1 MSVTSMVSATRLDGG
16 APDKLGRATRS
27 STRARQAQPWW
38 FLAPAFVILLVFFL
52 VPTIYNLVYA
62 FTDWSSFKTAINPA
76 GFDNFRSLL
85 SNGILLADLRTTI
98 IYAALVA
105 LFQNGFGLLL
115 ALLLEADTKLN
126 RFARV
131 MFFIPVIMSALA
143 VGYIFKA
150 LLKPTGAVNHLLSAL
165 AGHHITY
172 AWLADTRWTLLYVA
186 LIHSWKWMGLA
197 MLIYLAGLK
206 TINPDVL
213 EAARLDGATGRQTF
227 WRVRFPLLAPA
238 MTFNVA
244 TALLGSMNSFDIV
257 QATTGGGP
265 AQTTEILNIFIYRT
279 FGQGLFAQATTMS
292 LVLLVVI
299 ALMAFPTI
307 WLLRRRERV
316 LLVPPT
322 PRGSPGPR
330 PVTPPSSC
338 CCWSSLA
345 YRSGWSWSRRPRA
358 AATRWTRACRCPRT
372 GGISLP
378 TTPPSSP
385 MVGCGRRYLVAC
397 PSSSPRWYCS

>member
-1 MSVTSMVSATRLDGG
+1 MSLTATAAAADRKGG
-16 APDKLGRATRS
+16 VPGATGRT
-27 STRARQAQPWW
+27 ARRRNTQRPVQPWW
-38 FLAPAFVILLVFFL
+38 FLVPAFVVLVTFFL
-52 VPTIYNLVYA
+52 IPTLYNLIYA
-62 FTDWSSFKTAINPA
+62 FTDWSSFKAAIRPV
-76 GFDNFRSLL
+76 GLDNFRSLL
-85 SNGILLADLRTTI
+85 DNGILLTDLRTTL

-105 LFQNGFGLLL
+105 LFQNLFGLLL
-115 ALLLEADTKLN
+115 ALLLEADTRLN
-126 RFARV
+126 RFGRV

-143 VGYIFKA
+143 VGYIFRA
-150 LLKPTGAVNHLLSAL
+150 LLKPTGAVDTLLSTL
-165 AGHHITY
+165 SGRHIDY

-206 TINPDVL
+206 TIDLDVL
-213 EAARLDGATGRQTF
+213 EAARIDGATPWQRF

-238 MTFNVA
+238 MTFNLA

-299 ALMAFPTI
+299 ALIAFPTI

-316 LLVPPT
+316 LQ
-322 PRGSPGPR
+322 
-330 PVTPPSSC
+330 
-338 CCWSSLA
+338 
-345 YRSGWSWSRRPRA
+345 
-358 AATRWTRACRCPRT
+358 
-372 GGISLP
+372 
-378 TTPPSSP
+378 
-385 MVGCGRRYLVAC
+385 
-397 PSSSPRWYCS
+397 